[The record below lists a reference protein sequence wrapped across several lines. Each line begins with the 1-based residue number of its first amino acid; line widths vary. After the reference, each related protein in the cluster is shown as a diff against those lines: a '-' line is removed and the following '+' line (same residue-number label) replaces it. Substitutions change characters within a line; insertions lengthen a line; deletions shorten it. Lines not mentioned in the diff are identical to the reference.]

1 VDGSSA
7 RGGSRLWTT
16 GPLCLLLVLSVLVT
30 VPGCGG
36 CRSDP
41 QAKTKEEKEK
51 EKKDKEKKKKEE
63 EEKEFELG
71 PALSL
76 PHDPPASDPKKQQ
89 SRCFYKP
96 GHWTATSMG
105 GQANKADFLGE
116 LEQQSLDQSGQ
127 PLHLEA
133 VPFDLAST
141 REITMPKKQRKTFE
155 SLLFVPATG
164 KAGWAEFR
172 IKNRGG
178 GRLLF
183 QERPMLRRM
192 PSYQYHFV
200 VLSDLPE
207 RYAYV
212 PKLDSV
218 KPPWESMLSGR
229 DDKRDQHYLVEF
241 LPVQP
246 GRRPALPSHALFWTS
261 IAYVLWDDADPTAL
275 SIDQQVALLDW
286 LHWGGQ
292 LILSGPRTLESLQSS
307 FLKDYLPVTVA
318 TGEATS
324 RKLGSEDFAALNDH
338 FAPSV
343 RGRPGPRLE
352 PVQPWEAVRVKLHPE
367 ARPVPGTGKEDEPK
381 KALLFERRVGRGR
394 VVASVF
400 RLSGR
405 ELTGWDGFDGFFN
418 ACVLGRPPRTYRIG
432 QEGQLQV
439 LWADRRVHRLDA
451 ALTTGLRY
459 FSRDT
464 DVTFRQYGVDVLH
477 AESEEAG
484 LGQYNFGAGS
494 AGPPPGTGLAAWN
507 DFNATAKAARESL
520 SKSARIEIPDR
531 SFVVWVLVA
540 YLLVLVPAN
549 WVIFR
554 AIDRVEW
561 AWAAA
566 PLIAILC
573 TVVVIRLAQLDIG
586 FARSVTEIG
595 VLEVQGGYPRA
606 HLTRYTALYTS
617 LSTSYDLKME
627 EAGGQIQP
635 FPTVD
640 TPSKFRLQL
649 GEGYD
654 ELEYRHGNEVS
665 VPGYRVRSNST
676 RFLHSEQMVD
686 LDGALVLVQSADGDC
701 KLTNETG
708 LTLRDAGVVR
718 KAEDDSLQA
727 AWLGTLQPGA
737 AVPVDFGYQPG
748 SDGGAELWPER
759 REGSPVTASRV
770 PSGQLTL
777 RDLVE
782 LAQDTKDLRPGQVRL
797 IGWLD
802 EEMPGLVIDPSAPQ
816 AQRATLLIAHLRYG
830 FQHDPKPDARSRA
843 DAERVPRRETT
854 PW

>member
-1 VDGSSA
+1 MDGTFL
-7 RGGSRLWTT
+7 RGGSRPLTA
-16 GPLCLLLVLSVLVT
+16 GPLCLLLCLSVLVA

-36 CRSDP
+36 CREDP
-41 QAKTKEEKEK
+41 QAKSKEEEEK

-71 PALSL
+71 PALTL
-76 PHDPPASDPKKQQ
+76 PHNPPSSDPKKQEDI
-89 SRCFYKP
+89 CYYKP
-96 GHWTATSMG
+96 GHWAATSMG

-116 LEQQSLDQSGQ
+116 LEQQALDGRGE

-164 KAGWAEFR
+164 KAGRAAFR
-172 IKNRGG
+172 IKTRGG
-178 GRLLF
+178 GRLVF
-183 QERPMLRRM
+183 QETPILRRM

-207 RYAYV
+207 RYSYL
-212 PKLDSV
+212 PKLPSV
-218 KPPWESMLSGR
+218 KPPWESMLSGG
-229 DDKRDQHYLVEF
+229 DDKRGQYYLVEF

-275 SIDQQVALLDW
+275 TIDQQVALLDW

-292 LILSGPRTLESLQSS
+292 LILSGPRTLESLRGS

-318 TGEATS
+318 TDEAAS
-324 RKLGSEDFAALNDH
+324 RKLGNEDFAPLNER
-338 FAPSV
+338 FARSI
-343 RGRPGPRLE
+343 RGCPGPRLA

-367 ARPVPGTGKEDEPK
+367 ARYVPGTGD
-381 KALLFERRVGRGR
+381 LLVERRVGRGR

-400 RLSGR
+400 RLAGR

-418 ACVLGRPPRTYRIG
+418 ACVLGHPPRRYRIG
-432 QEGQLQV
+432 EEGQVQL
-439 LWADRRVHRLDA
+439 LWANQRTHRLDA
-451 ALTTGLRY
+451 ALTSGLRY

-464 DVTFRQYGVDVLH
+464 GVTFRQYGVDVLH
-477 AESEEAG
+477 SESEEAG
-484 LGQYNFGAGS
+484 FGEYGFSSGS
-494 AGPPPGTGLAAWN
+494 GGAPPGTGLAAWN

-520 SKSARIEIPDR
+520 SKSARIEIPNR
-531 SFVVWVLVA
+531 AFVVWVLAV
-540 YLLVLVPAN
+540 YLLILVPAN
-549 WVIFR
+549 WAIFR
-554 AIDRVEW
+554 SIDRVEW

-595 VLEVQGGYPRA
+595 VLEVQGDYPRA

-627 EAGGQIQP
+627 DAGGQIQP

-640 TPSKFRLQL
+640 TPGAFRLQL

-686 LDGALVLVQSADGDC
+686 LAGTLVLVQSDEGGYE
-701 KLTNETG
+701 LSNGTG

-718 KAEDDSLQA
+718 KMKNDSLEA
-727 AWLGTLQPGA
+727 AWLGTLQPDA
-737 AVPVDFGYQPG
+737 AVPVNFGRQPD
-748 SDGGAELWPER
+748 SPSGAELWRER
-759 REGSPVTASRV
+759 REQSPVTASRV

-782 LAQDTKDLRPGQVRL
+782 LAQDTTDLRPGQVRL

-802 EEMPGLVIDPSAPQ
+802 EEVPGLEIDPSAPQ
-816 AQRATLLIAHLRYG
+816 AQRATLVIAHLRYG
-830 FQHDPKPDARSRA
+830 FQHDPKPDANCRA
-843 DAERVPRRETT
+843 EVERVPRRETT
-854 PW
+854 P